1 METNYKAALDHI
13 LKSEGGFQDDPR
25 DNGNKLPDGR
35 KGCTNLGV
43 TQAVWEAY
51 VGHKVSTADMKALT
65 PEKVAPFYKHKY
77 WDAVYGD
84 DLPSGIDYL
93 AFDFAINAGAGRAI
107 KTLQTAV
114 GVTADGAIGPKT
126 LQAVKAASGK
136 ELINKYTQAKE
147 AFYRGLPSFPI
158 YGKGWLART
167 NAVDITAKTLIG

>member
-1 METNYKAALDHI
+1 METNYKAALAHI
-13 LKSEGGFQDDPR
+13 LKSEGGFQNDPR

-65 PEKVAPFYKHKY
+65 ADKVAPFYKHKY

-126 LQAVKAASGK
+126 LQAVKAASSK

-147 AFYRGLPSFPI
+147 AFYRGLPSFSI

-167 NAVDITAKTLIG
+167 NAVDATAKTLIG